1 MTCAGRDSN
10 PMVAE
15 PIAPAPTPFHHSF
28 ELAVLQ
34 AQGLGRAEN
43 PMRPNRFRRCCP
55 QHLGSA
61 GGLCVPLANA
71 RNAGRPS
78 ACRRESQTVHWRPHM
93 IFFTLSRKTAQ
104 KRAKLQGP
112 PARAEPRGR
121 SGPRS
126 TTAPRRRAERGP
138 PTRRARS
145 SSLPPICAPAP
156 AATYGANSRAGATR
170 ARRAR
175 PPRGGRQRRSRPASN
190 RVRTRAAVV
199 VGPRAHPRHFRPP
212 RRTPQNARTESRP
225 RGRGVGG
232 MARDLGGTDPTL
244 EVRHGEVRAHRGGNP
259 GTRLL
264 CPLPPAAADGH
275 LIFFHAFLKNS
286 AETRKTPPRR
296 RRYTAPAEGVYH
308 SEGGRWRARCTP
320 TRPALCAQ
328 YWTLST

>member
-1 MTCAGRDSN
+1 
-10 PMVAE
+10 MVAE

-78 ACRRESQTVHWRPHM
+78 ACRRESQTVHWRPHL

-112 PARAEPRGR
+112 PSRAEPRGR

-138 PTRRARS
+138 RTRRARS

-199 VGPRAHPRHFRPP
+199 VGPRAHPRHFRPRA
-212 RRTPQNARTESRP
+212 RRRAGARNARTESRP
-225 RGRGVGG
+225 RGRGPRSGKQRLSFVPGIVEHALERLPEDGG
-232 MARDLGGTDPTL
+232 DSECG
-244 EVRHGEVRAHRGGNP
+244 
-259 GTRLL
+259 
-264 CPLPPAAADGH
+264 
-275 LIFFHAFLKNS
+275 FQ
-286 AETRKTPPRR
+286 RR
-296 RRYTAPAEGVYH
+296 RVFSLFDCIH
-308 SEGGRWRARCTP
+308 SLASNPDFFG
-320 TRPALCAQ
+320 
-328 YWTLST
+328 